1 VKSAAERTV
10 EALTWA
16 AVVIWLGFALVAH
29 LLGYV
34 WLVVLVLSIILLS
47 SAIYQRSHGWHTS
60 LSIWVFGVWM
70 AVFSMLEIAS
80 MLIGAAGDGEG
91 LNIDLWVYL
100 GVALVSMGL
109 AVIFRMI
116 NPNALLG
123 EAGAAG
129 RRGRRYEG
137 DPRPYVPRHVVE
149 ESSAAYLPP
158 SQERAERGYG
168 HRAGRGYERPYE
180 AARREEQLY
189 EDRPGG
195 YTQADE
201 DAYGENQQA
210 ARPRRDHTFTPP
222 GYERQPTAPG
232 QDIYQEPYEQSADYR
247 YTGAEP
253 PYASGEESRYGEPDP
268 YARDAGYPAGGQAPY
283 APGADY
289 AGAPPGGYTSR
300 APRRPDDRRR
310 AARQPVSQPRPA
322 ETPSDLQARI
332 DDIIRRSRERRNVPP
347 EDLPY

>member
-1 VKSAAERTV
+1 MKSTAERTV

-47 SAIYQRSHGWHTS
+47 SAIYQRTHGWHTS

-70 AVFSMLEIAS
+70 AVFSMLEIVS
-80 MLIGAAGDGEG
+80 MLVEAAGDGEG
-91 LNIDLWVYL
+91 LRIDLWVYL

-116 NPNALLG
+116 NPNALVS
-123 EAGAAG
+123 EAGAVG

-137 DPRPYVPRHVVE
+137 DPRPHVPRHVVE

-158 SQERAERGYG
+158 AQE
-168 HRAGRGYERPYE
+168 RAGRGYGRT
-180 AARREEQLY
+180 RREEPLY
-189 EDRPGG
+189 EERPDGYGG
-195 YTQADE
+195 ADE
-201 DAYGENQQA
+201 YAYDEDRQA
-210 ARPRRDHTFTPP
+210 PRPRREHYFRPP
-222 GYERQPTAPG
+222 GYEPPIAPD
-232 QDIYQEPYEQSADYR
+232 QDIYQEPYEQRADYR
-247 YTGAEP
+247 YGGAEP
-253 PYASGEESRYGEPDP
+253 PYAPAEAARYSEPDP
-268 YARDAGYPAGGQAPY
+268 YAP
-283 APGADY
+283 ADY
-289 AGAPPGGYTSR
+289 ASAPPDGYVPR

-310 AARQPVSQPRPA
+310 AARQPRPA
-322 ETPSDLQARI
+322 EAPSDLQARI